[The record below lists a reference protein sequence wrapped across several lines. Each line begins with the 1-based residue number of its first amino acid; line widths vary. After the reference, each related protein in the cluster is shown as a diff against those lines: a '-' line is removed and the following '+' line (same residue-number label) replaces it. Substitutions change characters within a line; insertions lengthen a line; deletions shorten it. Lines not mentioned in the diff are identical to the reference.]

1 MSYTKN
7 TKGLG
12 NQIRK
17 KKAQSQCTLHGLH
30 RGFPREL
37 KLSSSCLIAF
47 PKAREV
53 GNAMMTQR
61 QAFLSILTSNIPQ
74 RFRMIHL
81 QWHKYSY
88 CLLCKAKYMRKIVF
102 MPEFSRV
109 FQDKD
114 IFVLTQNF
122 ILSIE
127 HCSWTLTKKYLD
139 NQILRQ
145 QNWYQSQSNPT
156 FVLPQVRPNE
166 RLHLCLNDGCS
177 LLSKSTQN
185 TSIIKCSSNEIE
197 KNKTKH
203 DDVNQIRAHKIDPIF
218 FLTKILF

>member
-1 MSYTKN
+1 
-7 TKGLG
+7 
-12 NQIRK
+12 
-17 KKAQSQCTLHGLH
+17 
-30 RGFPREL
+30 
-37 KLSSSCLIAF
+37 
-47 PKAREV
+47 
-53 GNAMMTQR
+53 
-61 QAFLSILTSNIPQ
+61 
-74 RFRMIHL
+74 MIHL

-88 CLLCKAKYMRKIVF
+88 CLLCKAKHMRKIVF

-156 FVLPQVRPNE
+156 FVLPPVRPNE
-166 RLHLCLNDGCS
+166 RLHLCLNDGYS
-177 LLSKSTQN
+177 LLSKSTQT